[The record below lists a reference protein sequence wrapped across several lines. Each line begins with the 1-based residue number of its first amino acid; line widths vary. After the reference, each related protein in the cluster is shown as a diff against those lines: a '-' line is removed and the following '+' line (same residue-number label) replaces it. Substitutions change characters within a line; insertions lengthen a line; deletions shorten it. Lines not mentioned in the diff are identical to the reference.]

1 MGAFEF
7 ETLHLGGRKSPG
19 ELLEFEFWGALG
31 STSSVLLSRQ
41 ALTPAQST
49 AFGNLFLA
57 PGTVLSLGS
66 VPALPGPPSVLL
78 RRLQSNPLL
87 IGTTFSYQALT
98 SSAAAP
104 QGQAYTNATS
114 FVVLP

>member
-1 MGAFEF
+1 
-7 ETLHLGGRKSPG
+7 
-19 ELLEFEFWGALG
+19 
-31 STSSVLLSRQ
+31 VLLSRQ
-41 ALTPAQST
+41 ALTPAQGT
-49 AFGNLFLA
+49 AFGDFFLA
-57 PGTVLSLGS
+57 PGTVLALGG
-66 VPALPGPPSVLL
+66 VAALPGPPNVLL
-78 RRLQSNPLL
+78 RRLPGNPLL